1 MFNLN
6 ELKSNTFYTG
16 RSADG
21 SDMQEFEG
29 MYVSSCGNFWG
40 NHPFTKEQEKSM
52 RKDAHKKR
60 IRNLMNFKFKQQDK
74 NNP

>member
-21 SDMQEFEG
+21 SDIQEFEG
-29 MYVSSCGNFWG
+29 MYVSSCGNFWS
-40 NHPFTKEQEKSM
+40 NYPFTKQEEKSM
-52 RKDAHKKR
+52 RKSAYKKR
-60 IRNLMNFKFKQQDK
+60 IKNIMNSYFKQQD
-74 NNP
+74 NG